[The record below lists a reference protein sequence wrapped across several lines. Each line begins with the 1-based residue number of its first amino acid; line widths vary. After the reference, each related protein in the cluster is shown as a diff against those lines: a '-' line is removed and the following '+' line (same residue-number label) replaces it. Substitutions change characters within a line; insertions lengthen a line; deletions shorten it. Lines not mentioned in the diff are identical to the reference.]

1 MVLPLLVPSA
11 MTQHPGCDRLLARA
25 LRCTPGG
32 AQTMSKR
39 ASQFPA
45 GYPAFIE
52 RGSGARVWCPD
63 GHEYVDWICGLGAM
77 TLGYGHPAVD
87 AAVFRQLA
95 RGVSF
100 SLAHRLEVE
109 VAEQLVGMIPCAK
122 PDGMVRWV
130 KTGSEATEGAVRVAR
145 MVTGRER
152 IIVSGYHCYSD
163 DTELLTAHGFKPF
176 RSLRVGEFVA
186 TRNPTSGMFEYER
199 VLEVIDEL
207 HFGKMLHVT
216 GPGLDLLVTPEHR
229 MIRSQKPDCL
239 ALELTRG
246 DTLPLTASWL
256 GVTPEN
262 LTIRR
267 RTSRECSRKDR
278 TKGRPTK
285 GIVRFPAAEFMRFIG
300 WFISEGWCQR
310 HRRARY
316 EIHLAQNPGIL
327 RERMLQA
334 IRDLGFVPRESGPK
348 IIFSSKELWYFLR
361 QCGQGANKKR
371 VPERL
376 KQLGPDLLRVL
387 LEALIDGDGTR
398 SGGRLAFYTTSPR
411 LADDVQEIACKI
423 GMATTRTQHIN
434 RGGVIAGKLVR
445 SRKPIIHVRF
455 PERVAA
461 RVTNITHQQWM
472 GRIVCAR
479 TKNGQLFVRRN
490 GLALWCGNS
499 WHSWYAASRPEHPG
513 VPASLAKLVSS
524 FAHNDL
530 GALDLALTGWDSP
543 PAAVMLEPAMNAH
556 PEPGFLGAVVDLAHA
571 VGALVIFD
579 EMITGFRWASGGAQ
593 AFYGV
598 TPDLAVF
605 GKGLANGYPLAC
617 VVGPR
622 AMMDPAALVIS
633 GTFGGETLSL
643 AAAGAVLDI
652 FKAEPVTQRMAH
664 SGNRLVDAI
673 NAAARDLGVPLVADG
688 PGPRVILKGER
699 RLVLAF
705 CQQAAARGL
714 LLHPAGNN
722 VSGVLTEADQDLS
735 ERAAQEAVAALAKG
749 ATLEGPEPSEGFA
762 ATARREQGDG
772 D

>member
-1 MVLPLLVPSA
+1 
-11 MTQHPGCDRLLARA
+11 
-25 LRCTPGG
+25 
-32 AQTMSKR
+32 MSKR

-77 TLGYGHPAVD
+77 TLGYQHPAVD
-87 AAVFRQLA
+87 EAVRNQLA
-95 RGVSF
+95 RGVSY

-109 VAEQLVGMIPCAK
+109 MAEQLVGMIPCAK

-130 KTGSEATEGAVRVAR
+130 KTGSEACAAAVRIAR

-152 IIVSGYHCYSD
+152 IVYGGYH
-163 DTELLTAHGFKPF
+163 
-176 RSLRVGEFVA
+176 
-186 TRNPTSGMFEYER
+186 
-199 VLEVIDEL
+199 
-207 HFGKMLHVT
+207 
-216 GPGLDLLVTPEHR
+216 
-229 MIRSQKPDCL
+229 
-239 ALELTRG
+239 
-246 DTLPLTASWL
+246 
-256 GVTPEN
+256 
-262 LTIRR
+262 
-267 RTSRECSRKDR
+267 
-278 TKGRPTK
+278 
-285 GIVRFPAAEFMRFIG
+285 G
-300 WFISEGWCQR
+300 W
-310 HRRARY
+310 H
-316 EIHLAQNPGIL
+316 
-327 RERMLQA
+327 
-334 IRDLGFVPRESGPK
+334 
-348 IIFSSKELWYFLR
+348 
-361 QCGQGANKKR
+361 
-371 VPERL
+371 
-376 KQLGPDLLRVL
+376 
-387 LEALIDGDGTR
+387 DG
-398 SGGRLAFYTTSPR
+398 
-411 LADDVQEIACKI
+411 
-423 GMATTRTQHIN
+423 
-434 RGGVIAGKLVR
+434 
-445 SRKPIIHVRF
+445 
-455 PERVAA
+455 
-461 RVTNITHQQWM
+461 
-472 GRIVCAR
+472 
-479 TKNGQLFVRRN
+479 
-490 GLALWCGNS
+490 
-499 WHSWYAASRPEHPG
+499 YAASRPEHPG

-749 ATLEGPEPSEGFA
+749 ATLEGPEPALSFA
-762 ATARREQGDG
+762 AGVRGLMANLLAEKGS
-772 D
+772 